1 MTFPQQPQYPPQ
13 YPQYPPQQPQYPQYP
28 QPRSQYPQQMPPQQP
43 YPQPASPYDFHA
55 WLKDAKRN
63 FSRIGWGMC
72 AMVVAWEGLAVI
84 VSALLGSTVL
94 QYASSM
100 PNWAIYLCSSMP
112 LYCVAMPLAW
122 LLMRTVP
129 ALPTREFRL
138 GPKRFFML
146 FVMILPLVYVAN
158 IVSVI
163 LAMLLSGGRAN
174 NNLADVVS
182 QIDIWNVVFLVIC
195 APIFEEWMFRK
206 QLISRL
212 RRYGEKTAIL
222 FSALAF
228 ALFHMNLYQAL
239 YAFMLGLMFGYVYTR
254 TSRLRYSVAM
264 HMLFNFNGGVI
275 APWVASRMDAKTL
288 SMMSSNGAGAGAQV
302 AGVVL
307 IVMLYGLCM
316 LGLIIA
322 GVILLVREAKHLEF
336 YTAPEELPRGTRAGT
351 ALGNSGMVAFIILT
365 VALTALTLIVSM
377 V

>member
-1 MTFPQQPQYPPQ
+1 MIFPQQPQYPPQ

-84 VSALLGSTVL
+84 VSALLRSTVL
-94 QYASSM
+94 QHASSM

-336 YTAPEELPRGTRAGT
+336 YTAPEELPRGTRVGT

>member
-13 YPQYPPQQPQYPQYP
+13 YPQYPPQQPQQ
-28 QPRSQYPQQMPPQQP
+28 SQYPQRMPPQQP

-84 VSALLGSTVL
+84 VSALLRSTVL
-94 QYASSM
+94 QHASSM

-129 ALPTREFRL
+129 ALPTREF
-138 GPKRFFML
+138 
-146 FVMILPLVYVAN
+146 
-158 IVSVI
+158 
-163 LAMLLSGGRAN
+163 
-174 NNLADVVS
+174 
-182 QIDIWNVVFLVIC
+182 LVIC
-195 APIFEEWMFRK
+195 APILEEWMFRK